1 MPLPI
6 LARLVAGLTSKSV
19 IRSISTWVGS
29 SVMFWIVGDK
39 IIEPLGDVLETATA
53 PVTSLL
59 NTDAQA
65 IKRNTQ
71 YLAGGIIFTMV
82 YFIVKQIIKK

>member
-29 SVMFWIVGDK
+29 SVMFWIIGDK
-39 IIEPLGDVLETATA
+39 VIQPLGDVLETATA

-65 IKRNTQ
+65 IK